1 MFTNKVKQAA
11 IEMKK
16 FWQDDTGLDDH
27 VSKLL
32 YAAMGFVVGGLIIT
46 SVGLALRNKGAS
58 LGEDLR
64 SFSVTVDGADVT
76 KNDGSATFTDGSTT
90 LKGVKLE

>member
-46 SVGLALRNKGAS
+46 SVGLALRNKGVS
-58 LGEDLR
+58 LGEDLS
-64 SFSVTVDGADVT
+64 SFGVTVKDADVT
-76 KNDGSATFTDGSTT
+76 KSGSATFTDGSTT
-90 LKGVKLE
+90 LNGVKLE

>member
-1 MFTNKVKQAA
+1 MYIIMLKTL
-11 IEMKK
+11 ID

-46 SVGLALRNKGAS
+46 SVGLALRNKGVS
-58 LGEDLR
+58 LGNDIKN
-64 SFSVTVDGADVT
+64 FAVDVQTNDASKGGNDVKFTTPNDGTTVT
-76 KNDGSATFTDGSTT
+76 KVTIDD
-90 LKGVKLE
+90 

>member
-46 SVGLALRNKGAS
+46 SVGLALRNKGVS
-58 LGEDLR
+58 LGNDIN
-64 SFSVTVDGADVT
+64 SFKATVNTTNAAVQNNTVGFGSGNTTVTNVNV
-76 KNDGSATFTDGSTT
+76 
-90 LKGVKLE
+90 E

>member
-46 SVGLALRNKGAS
+46 SVGLALRNKSAELGNDLGAFNVTVNGTDVTNDS
-58 LGEDLR
+58 G
-64 SFSVTVDGADVT
+64 SVTFSDGD
-76 KNDGSATFTDGSTT
+76 TT
-90 LKGVKLE
+90 LNGVKFK